1 MGHVASSHVP
11 AFTETE
17 LTMAQAKAIYV
28 VVSIG
33 AVRMSDLA
41 VQLGV
46 STSTATGLVDRL
58 VELDLLVRQG
68 DLHDRRH
75 VLITTTPAARAHLE
89 HLRELNQQQ
98 FRDLLA
104 RIEDVDLP
112 IVERSIQIL
121 STAAAAV
128 PRPCRDDAAAIPRP
142 GHAGV
147 ATSKE
152 TS

>member
-1 MGHVASSHVP
+1 MGHVAAKHVP
-11 AFTETE
+11 AFTETA
-17 LTMAQAKAIYV
+17 LTMAQAKAIYFMATV
-28 VVSIG
+28 G

-58 VELDLLVRQG
+58 VELDLLVRQA
-68 DLHDRRH
+68 DPHDRRH

-121 STAAAAV
+121 TAAAS
-128 PRPCRDDAAAIPRP
+128 AIPRP
-142 GHAGV
+142 GRAAV
-147 ATSKE
+147 ATTRE
-152 TS
+152 TP